1 MVNLTRL
8 CVDIRDSHDDQRST
22 YGLRIR
28 LQYPKIIGFI
38 PKHNN
43 FIRFWDGQNGSP
55 NKKRHLQLKDSPR
68 SATLNTRSVR
78 RKRLRALPLGHVEPQ
93 GWLKEVLTV
102 LMWRF
107 EGKQKNKLMQ
117 YHQLCPSRCITKYMD
132 SCHQPIEAVMP
143 TSHGCEAIRPLPYMH
158 AFVLTCFYDI

>member
-1 MVNLTRL
+1 MINDLPMGLELGSSTPRSLVSSQNITILYDFGMVKMGPLL
-8 CVDIRDSHDDQRST
+8 
-22 YGLRIR
+22 
-28 LQYPKIIGFI
+28 
-38 PKHNN
+38 
-43 FIRFWDGQNGSP
+43 
-55 NKKRHLQLKDSPR
+55 KKRHLQLKDSPR

-143 TSHGCEAIRPLPYMH
+143 TSHGCEAIRLLPYMH